1 MSVLTKM
8 LLTIL
13 LLANLW
19 FDVTADAADNQAP
32 CATVYIRVCSSITY
46 ADGRKGEASCSC
58 VARRNTP
65 NLPARSQ

>member
-1 MSVLTKM
+1 MSGLTK
-8 LLTIL
+8 LLLPTIL
-13 LLANLW
+13 VLGIFW
-19 FDVTADAADNQAP
+19 FNPAAGADQAP
-32 CATVYIRVCSSITY
+32 CATGYIRVCSSITY